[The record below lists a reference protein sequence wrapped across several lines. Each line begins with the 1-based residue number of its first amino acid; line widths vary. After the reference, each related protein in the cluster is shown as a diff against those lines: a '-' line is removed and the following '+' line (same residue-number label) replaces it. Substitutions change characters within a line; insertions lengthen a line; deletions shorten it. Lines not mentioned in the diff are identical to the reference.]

1 MAVGDFV
8 VGAGKAAGL
17 GDPLVNIL
25 FSSKMHVETQGELF
39 FNKAGL
45 MKKEDGGEDPYN
57 RKADSPII
65 VKDEFGKER
74 GQRIRLALRNALN
87 VNVQHTDGTL
97 VNDRDGTGNAALQS
111 YTYGKTSMIDNE
123 EEMAINSLEVVVEL
137 MKHSVGFATPELQ
150 DLKTSFRMEQEAANA
165 LSDWLTGQYEESILD
180 AIYEGNAAH
189 VIKSAFDTAT
199 AHPRI
204 IWGNNATNQ
213 TNISD
218 DDNLDAAELRKYYQ
232 TLRLANVNPIKH
244 EGREAYVMLAHVY
257 SVSDLK
263 ADATIQGNY
272 QNAFTR
278 TDASAANPM
287 FGNADIIFE
296 GIAVHEYNR
305 IRRPAADANNGAS
318 TRRNIILGADAVVCG
333 NASEPRLVRRKEDAY
348 EDKYGV
354 GIKQI
359 FGCARADFAHV
370 NGNDTVNQSSAEIM
384 NWAAA

>member
-1 MAVGDFV
+1 MAFV
-8 VGAGKAAGL
+8 TGAGSTAGL
-17 GDPLVNIL
+17 ADPLVNIL

-57 RKADSPII
+57 RKADSPIV

-74 GQRIRLALRNALN
+74 GQRIRLALRKALDRN
-87 VNVQHTDGTL
+87 VTGVT
-97 VNDRDGTGNAALQS
+97 DRDGSGTGSTVLNQ
-111 YTYGKTSMIDNE
+111 YTFGTTSMIDQE
-123 EEMAINSLEVVVEL
+123 ESMVLNDMEVVVEL
-137 MKHSVGFATPELQ
+137 MKHAVGFDTPELQ
-150 DLKTSFRMEQEAANA
+150 DLKTNFRMEQEAAGA
-165 LSDWLTGQYEESILD
+165 LADWLTGQYEESILD
-180 AIYEGNAAH
+180 ALYEGNAAH
-189 VIKSAFDTAT
+189 VIKSGFASAV
-199 AHPRI
+199 AHPRV
-204 IWGNNATNQ
+204 IWGNDATAQ
-213 TNISD
+213 GNISD
-218 DDNLDAAELRKYYQ
+218 NDKLSSTELRSIYQ

-257 SVSDLK
+257 SVSDLS
-263 ADATIQGNY
+263 ADSVIQANY

-278 TDASAANPM
+278 TDASASNPL

-305 IRRPAADANNGAS
+305 IRSPATGTNAAS
-318 TRRNIILGADAVVCG
+318 TRRNLVLGADAVVCG

-359 FGCARADFAHV
+359 FGCARADFFHI
-370 NGNDTVNQSSAEIM
+370 NNNDVINQSSAEAM
-384 NWAAA
+384 NWSVA